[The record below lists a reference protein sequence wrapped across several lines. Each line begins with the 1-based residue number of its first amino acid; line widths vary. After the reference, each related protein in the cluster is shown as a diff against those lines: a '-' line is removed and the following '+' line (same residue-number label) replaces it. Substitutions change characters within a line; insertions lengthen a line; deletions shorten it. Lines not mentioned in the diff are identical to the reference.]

1 MGQQADF
8 RYQHEW
14 REDLHPLDH
23 LVDRHL
29 QHHLLP
35 GLLGCDPGLQGG
47 CQQQPPHGPC
57 RRFADTVRS
66 ETGSVSTSNEWG
78 PSTGWFVTLVNI
90 VLSVAT
96 LLFVV
101 TTKIPM
107 PVDSEAASG
116 EAL

>member
-1 MGQQADF
+1 MG
-8 RYQHEW
+8 
-14 REDLHPLDH
+14 DLHPLDH

-35 GLLGCDPGLQGG
+35 GLLVTQGFKEAANNN
-47 CQQQPPHGPC
+47 CPHGPC
-57 RRFADTVRS
+57 RRFADSVRS

-78 PSTGWFVTLVNI
+78 PSTGWFVNLVNI
-90 VLSVAT
+90 VLAVTT